1 MYFWWEKSGSES
13 SSMSSASCLN
23 FLIFFSSKFKYSRY
37 GSKLGY
43 LKPPYLSNWLLF
55 KISTYLI
62 SGKNITCKRNNNIF
76 PICLSTWW
84 FSSLTFLSANFFPQ
98 LEEFSNMDML
108 RHDGKG
114 KATVQEVRELK
125 PSCLS
130 VTLNYLYLP
139 NPTDSPVQK
148 WDNHICP
155 GDSSR
160 LLESKSNND
169 NNNDDTNIHNN
180 IWWALTPLQAL
191 WYKLQAFNV

>member
-1 MYFWWEKSGSES
+1 MSSES
-13 SSMSSASCLN
+13 CLH
-23 FLIFFSSKFKYSRY
+23 FLIFFSSNFKYSQY

-76 PICLSTWW
+76 PICLSTW

-114 KATVQEVRELK
+114 KTTVQKVEELK
-125 PSCLS
+125 MYCRS
-130 VTLNYLYLP
+130 VTFNHLSLLSP
-139 NPTDSPVQK
+139 MDSPLRN

-169 NNNDDTNIHNN
+169 NYDDDTNNYNN
-180 IWWALTPLQAL
+180 IWWALSPL
-191 WYKLQAFNV
+191 